1 MSYQVAPDEEE
12 FARGAGGYL
21 AYLRREELVA
31 FVEQRDVDAAPV
43 GSGAVDEVVV
53 VCQRG
58 CQIAYC
64 PFALHF
70 GESHD
75 IEARVVY
82 RPCDAGKFRPVAFRV
97 PAIAAGRGE
106 IAVVAERT
114 GDGVE
119 QILDV
124 VEGCRYLS
132 VLGRGILLRQESGS
146 RQEKEKEE
154 MRRSGRNPARSRLVG
169 SAVAG
174 MLSPVL
180 HRPAILS
187 PKYSDFSRNGSGG
200 KTVSD
205 KKVTDGPCSV
215 PSVGG
220 YAKGVSEYPGL
231 CRNFAIVWRM
241 ARQGLWWGS
250 PAGWIRRWPPTC

>member
-1 MSYQVAPDEEE
+1 MQLSVEIAHDQKPFASGLAQERIGHSREPDGRTGTVGFVVEFRGEVTHQQARFVSYQVAPDEEE

-154 MRRSGRNPARSRLVG
+154 KAEKKEKATIDKPKEKEAKQQKQFG
-169 SAVAG
+169 
-174 MLSPVL
+174 L
-180 HRPAILS
+180 HLYQYLLR
-187 PKYSDFSRNGSGG
+187 
-200 KTVSD
+200 
-205 KKVTDGPCSV
+205 
-215 PSVGG
+215 
-220 YAKGVSEYPGL
+220 
-231 CRNFAIVWRM
+231 
-241 ARQGLWWGS
+241 
-250 PAGWIRRWPPTC
+250 